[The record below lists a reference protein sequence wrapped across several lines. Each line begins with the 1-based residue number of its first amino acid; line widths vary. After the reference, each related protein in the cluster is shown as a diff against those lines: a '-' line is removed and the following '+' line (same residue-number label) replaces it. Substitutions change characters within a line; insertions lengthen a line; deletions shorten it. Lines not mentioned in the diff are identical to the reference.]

1 MHNDFW
7 STSAGNG
14 PVRIAITSVLAILV
28 LFLLV
33 ETVNVVQNFGQSTTA
48 PQSTITVSGSGKVT
62 AIPDTAM
69 INYRVTNTALK
80 VSAAQE
86 ETTRVGDAALAVLK
100 KQGVADTD
108 IKTTSYSIN
117 PHYEYRPCVAGVCP
131 PAKITGYNVTQ
142 AISVKVRDTKKVGA
156 ILDGL
161 GSVGVTNLT
170 GPNFIVGDTT
180 TLKNQARAK
189 AIIQAK
195 AQAETLASQLG
206 VRLVRITN
214 FVENSNI
221 QRPFPILFSASA
233 HTNSVR
239 KNVPTIPIGENEYT
253 ENVSI
258 TYEIK

>member
-1 MHNDFW
+1 MNNDFW

-14 PVRIAITSVLAILV
+14 PVRIALTGALALLA

-33 ETVNVVQNFGQSTTA
+33 EAASVVQNFGHSATTS
-48 PQSTITVSGSGKVT
+48 QNTIVVSGSGKVT
-62 AIPDTAM
+62 ALPDTAM
-69 INYRVTNTALK
+69 ISYRVTNTAPK
-80 VSAAQE
+80 VSVAQE
-86 ETTRVGDAALAVLK
+86 ETTKTGDAALAVLK
-100 KQGVADTD
+100 KQGIADID

-117 PHYEYRPCVAGVCP
+117 PHYEYRPCVAGTCP

-156 ILDGL
+156 LLAGL

-189 AIIQAK
+189 AITQAK
-195 AQAETLASQLG
+195 AQAVTLASQLG

-214 FVENSNI
+214 FVENSNT
-221 QRPFPILFSASA
+221 QRPTPILFSARA
-233 HTNSVR
+233 NSVGE
-239 KNVPTIPIGENEYT
+239 NVPTVPIGENEYT

-258 TYEIK
+258 TYEIQ